1 MFVCCAKNCKCQH
14 DSKADCI
21 GCWLCDKFIH
31 VKCAGF
37 TIKVKD
43 SIVNNTGLKWSCESC
58 RDAEADMSKFIRQTR
73 ENFSSLR
80 KSFLKLHD
88 DFQAAEMQFNALKVL
103 DVSPKPSLTPNKA
116 VSPLSPCSTFC
127 YTPIKD
133 PNALIASSSLFP
145 TIVVNDD
152 DAGPSSNINPLP
164 APSLPV
170 PITNPL
176 VAVPLRK
183 QIFISR
189 LHPDTSIDD
198 VKAYV
203 QLKIPN
209 APITIDKFK
218 FSYTRDISSFKL
230 NVPPELFTTICCN
243 KFWPNDLVVKEF
255 TSHKRSKP
263 NVSVPVNLS
272 TVNPTNISKN

>member
-1 MFVCCAKNCKCQH
+1 
-14 DSKADCI
+14 
-21 GCWLCDKFIH
+21 
-31 VKCAGF
+31 
-37 TIKVKD
+37 
-43 SIVNNTGLKWSCESC
+43 
-58 RDAEADMSKFIRQTR
+58 
-73 ENFSSLR
+73 
-80 KSFLKLHD
+80 
-88 DFQAAEMQFNALKVL
+88 MQFNALKVL
-103 DVSPKPSLTPNKA
+103 DVSPKPSLTPHKA

-133 PNALIASSSLFP
+133 PNTLIASSSVFL

-152 DAGPSSNINPLP
+152 DAIIIIINPLP

-170 PITNPL
+170 PITNPF
-176 VAVPLRK
+176 VAVLLSK

-203 QLKIPN
+203 QSKILN

-218 FSYTRDISSFKL
+218 FSYTRDISSLKL
-230 NVPPELFTTICCN
+230 NVPPEVFTTICCN
-243 KFWPNDLVVKEF
+243 KFWPNILVIKEF

-263 NVSVPVNLS
+263 RCR
-272 TVNPTNISKN
+272 